1 MLYATGLETTQTSF
15 FCRLVG
21 ALSKLAAAA
30 AEEADDDDD
39 EENLEL
45 VVDKKR
51 VQALQE
57 RRCDSKGRGG
67 VYDSVLGICCHFCRY
82 TGNLPPLRTCVGRV
96 YDRFCALFA
105 LLRGIRVFVQV
116 VEKTRSSVTE
126 GRRNCAAR
134 RTASA
139 AGKVI

>member
-1 MLYATGLETTQTSF
+1 M
-15 FCRLVG
+15 
-21 ALSKLAAAA
+21 A
-30 AEEADDDDD
+30 AEETDDDDDDD
-39 EENLEL
+39 EENLAL
-45 VVDKKR
+45 LVDKKR

-82 TGNLPPLRTCVGRV
+82 TGKFAPLRV

>member
-1 MLYATGLETTQTSF
+1 M
-15 FCRLVG
+15 
-21 ALSKLAAAA
+21 AAAA

-82 TGNLPPLRTCVGRV
+82 TGKFAPLRTCSWSR
-96 YDRFCALFA
+96 L
-105 LLRGIRVFVQV
+105 
-116 VEKTRSSVTE
+116 
-126 GRRNCAAR
+126 
-134 RTASA
+134 
-139 AGKVI
+139 